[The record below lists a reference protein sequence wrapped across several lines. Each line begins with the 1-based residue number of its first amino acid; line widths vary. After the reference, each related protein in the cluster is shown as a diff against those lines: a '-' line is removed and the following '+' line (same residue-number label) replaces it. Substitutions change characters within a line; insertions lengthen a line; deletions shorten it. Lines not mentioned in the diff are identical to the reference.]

1 MVEPQLLELKA
12 RNLSHNGLPRAEQM
26 KSSDCPPPPATLHT
40 FSVLGC
46 SRALLLMP
54 CNFEVLILDL
64 TYVFYASLVFLG
76 LSQRHKFQEQWH

>member
-1 MVEPQLLELKA
+1 MVELQLLELKA
-12 RNLSHNGLPRAEQM
+12 RNLRHNGLPRTEQM
-26 KSSDCPPPPATLHT
+26 KSSGCPHPPTLHT

-46 SRALLLMP
+46 NGTLFLMP